1 MNQSQ
6 QIQLNDLVEG
16 TVELPTMPVMLAQLN
31 KVAADPN
38 STPADLA
45 AVVARDPAVAAN
57 VLRIVNSSYYGLPGQ
72 VGSLEIAA
80 SIVGGN
86 MLKKIALRAGLQST
100 FAPGRERIPH
110 FDLEAF
116 WSHAMY
122 VGVASQVLGTASPV
136 AIEASSDDLHAAGLM
151 HEIGKLVLLE
161 SCRGAYLAVLQL
173 ASRSALPEA
182 EVEQHLLGFTHGE
195 VGAALIA
202 KWQLPWDMGIGIRY
216 HHRPSRDPSQGP
228 LSAILHLADQLAWN
242 SGRPSTI
249 GPPKPRLDPEAHART
264 KLLPEQVDALV
275 PAIEDEFRRLRT
287 P

>member
-275 PAIEDEFRRLRT
+275 PAIEDEFRRLHT

>member
-72 VGSLEIAA
+72 VGSLEVAA

-136 AIEASSDDLHAAGLM
+136 TIEASSDDLHAAGLM

-216 HHRPSRDPSQGP
+216 HHRPSRDPSLGP

-242 SGRPSTI
+242 AGRPSTI

-264 KLLPEQVDALV
+264 RLLPEQVDALV